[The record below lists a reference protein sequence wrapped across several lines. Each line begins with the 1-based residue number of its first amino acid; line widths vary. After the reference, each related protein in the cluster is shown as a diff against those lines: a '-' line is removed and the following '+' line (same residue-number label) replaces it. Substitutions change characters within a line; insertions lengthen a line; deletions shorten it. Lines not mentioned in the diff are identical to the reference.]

1 MSCQKKK
8 KTDKKD
14 GRRSDVDILLW
25 TIFYTTVGL
34 QFYTGVELAKCRLSD
49 EKPLF
54 NIKSLM

>member
-1 MSCQKKK
+1 MITVKINVNVLSKKK

-34 QFYTGVELAKCRLSD
+34 
-49 EKPLF
+49 
-54 NIKSLM
+54 